1 MKAQLTFLLFLFLIV
16 SCRNEQK
23 TCHLTGMLENA
34 PDKTTLFLADWENKT
49 LLDSIQ
55 IVKGNIDFKFQ
66 INDSKKFY
74 LHNRRNQYDFRD
86 RKFIWLE
93 PSEIK
98 INGNFEFLKSLKIQ
112 GSTSQTEFE
121 NYNLLVD
128 NATKK
133 INELNEQ
140 IHFKTIEEKR
150 KDTIKIELL
159 QINLSDSIVEF
170 LLNHP
175 NSNVTLFSL
184 YDECFLAFRH
194 LTKKQINKVY
204 ENLSEKLKES
214 NQGIEIKK
222 YTELPEPPKVGDM
235 APEIIQ
241 KNPEGETI
249 KLSDFR
255 GKYVLLNFWDSYCGP
270 CRGEHKWLRR
280 IYKKYNEK
288 GFEVLG
294 VSSDKDKNR
303 WINAIKQDSIS
314 WTNISDLKGSKNEAF
329 LLYDVKGIPTSY
341 LINPDGII
349 IKNGVY
355 SESYMDFELGQI
367 FKN

>member
-1 MKAQLTFLLFLFLIV
+1 MFLVVPVNIV
-16 SCRNEQK
+16 
-23 TCHLTGMLENA
+23 
-34 PDKTTLFLADWENKT
+34 
-49 LLDSIQ
+49 
-55 IVKGNIDFKFQ
+55 
-66 INDSKKFY
+66 
-74 LHNRRNQYDFRD
+74 
-86 RKFIWLE
+86 
-93 PSEIK
+93 
-98 INGNFEFLKSLKIQ
+98 
-112 GSTSQTEFE
+112 
-121 NYNLLVD
+121 
-128 NATKK
+128 
-133 INELNEQ
+133 
-140 IHFKTIEEKR
+140 
-150 KDTIKIELL
+150 
-159 QINLSDSIVEF
+159 
-170 LLNHP
+170 
-175 NSNVTLFSL
+175 
-184 YDECFLAFRH
+184 
-194 LTKKQINKVY
+194 
-204 ENLSEKLKES
+204 ES

-349 IKNGVY
+349 IQNGVY